1 MIEQVRISNLG
12 VIEEAELNLGPGLT
26 ALTGETGAG
35 KTMAVTSLQLLLG
48 AKADATKVRRG
59 ASGAVV
65 EGLFTVSA
73 ASPVLERIT
82 EAGGTFD
89 VDDGVAAVLVAR
101 HVPAS
106 GRSRSYIG
114 GRSVPTSVLSEI
126 AGDLVTVHG
135 QSDQLRLA
143 TPAQQRSALDRFGG
157 EAIAKG
163 LERWRKAWDGFS
175 RAQEDLRAF
184 EAQAK
189 DAARSRLAYEALLA
203 KVDEVNPEAGEE
215 EELRRQAQ
223 LLENTEVRYAGF
235 SGAAAYLSGSD
246 SVEDTALSAI
256 AAARRALDEIADDPD
271 VDELVER
278 LDGVEAE
285 LSDIANALA
294 DLAAHTEADPERLS
308 EIYSRRQ
315 ALRGLRKD
323 LGMDLD
329 DARAAADEARAALA
343 ELGDPEGTRERLEK
357 RLREAQ
363 ADLDEAGEA
372 LHAERSK
379 AARALGALI
388 MKELPELALPD
399 ATFDIEVTPGAAPG
413 THGSDAVSFRLASH
427 RGAPLA
433 PIGKSA
439 SGGELSRVMLA
450 VEVSLASGQHEKD
463 HTFLFDEVD
472 AGVGGRAALAVG
484 RRLAE
489 LATTC
494 QVLVVTHLAQVAA
507 YAGTQAVVVKELNE
521 RSAVTD
527 VVPVSGEDRL
537 SELARMLSGQDS
549 QAARAHAAELL
560 SSADMAP

>member
-26 ALTGETGAG
+26 SLTGETGAG

-48 AKADATKVRRG
+48 AKADASKVRRG

-65 EGLFTVSA
+65 EGLFIVSVD
-73 ASPVLERIT
+73 SPVLDRIT
-82 EAGGTFD
+82 EAGGTFE

-106 GRSRSYIG
+106 GRSRAYIG
-114 GRSVPTSVLSEI
+114 GRSVPTAVLTDI

-143 TPAQQRSALDRFGG
+143 TSAQQRSALDHFGG
-157 EAIAKG
+157 ADIARALK
-163 LERWRKAWDGFS
+163 RWRRAWDAFN
-175 RAQEDLRAF
+175 RAQQNLNAF

-189 DAARSRLAYEALLA
+189 DAARSRLAYDALLA
-203 KVDEVNPEAGEE
+203 KVDAVNPEPGEE
-215 EELRRQAQ
+215 DELRARAR
-223 LLENTEVRYAGF
+223 LLENTEARYAGF
-235 SGAAAYLSGSD
+235 SGAAAHLSGSD
-246 SVEDTALSAI
+246 SIEDTALSAI
-256 AAARRALDEIADDPD
+256 ATAKRALEDIADTPD
-271 VDELVER
+271 VEELVGR
-278 LDGVEAE
+278 LEASEAE
-285 LSDIANALA
+285 LSDIANGLA
-294 DLAAHTEADPERLS
+294 ELAAHTEADPERLS

-315 ALRGLRKD
+315 SLQGLRKD
-323 LGMDLD
+323 LGMNLD
-329 DARAAADEARAALA
+329 DALVAANEARAALA
-343 ELGDPEGTRERLEK
+343 ELGDPEGTRERLEQE
-357 RLREAQ
+357 LATASSE
-363 ADLDEAGEA
+363 LDKAGES
-372 LHAERSK
+372 LHKKRAK
-379 AARALGALI
+379 ASRALSALI

-399 ATFDIEVTPGAAPG
+399 ATFDIEVSSGAAPSMY
-413 THGSDAVSFRLASH
+413 GSDTISFLLASH
-427 RGAPLA
+427 HGAPLA

-450 VEVSLASGQHEKD
+450 VEVSLATAQHEKD

-507 YAGTQAVVVKELNE
+507 YAGTQAVVVKKLDE

-527 VVPVSGEDRL
+527 VVPVSGDDRL

-549 QAARAHAAELL
+549 ETARAHAAELL
-560 SSADMAP
+560 SSAGMAR

>member
-59 ASGAVV
+59 APGAVV

-73 ASPVLERIT
+73 DSAVLERIT
-82 EAGGTFD
+82 EAGGTFEI
-89 VDDGVAAVLVAR
+89 DDGVAAVLVAR

-114 GRSVPTSVLSEI
+114 GRSVPTAVLSEI

-157 EAIAKG
+157 EEIAKG
-163 LERWRKAWDGFS
+163 LARWRKAWDSFS
-175 RAQEDLRAF
+175 LAQEDLRAF

-256 AAARRALDEIADDPD
+256 GAARRALDEIADIPD
-271 VDELVER
+271 VEEIVTR
-278 LDGVEAE
+278 LDGAEAE
-285 LSDIANALA
+285 LSDIANSLA

-315 ALRGLRKD
+315 TLRGLRKD

-329 DARAAADEARAALA
+329 DALVAADEARAALA

-357 RLREAQ
+357 RVEEAQ
-363 ADLDEAGEA
+363 ADLDKAGEA
-372 LHAERSK
+372 LHAKRSK
-379 AARALGALI
+379 AARTLGALI

-399 ATFDIEVTPGAAPG
+399 ATFEIEVTSGAAPG
-413 THGSDAVSFRLASH
+413 IHGSDAVSFQLASH

-489 LATTC
+489 LATAC

-521 RSAVTD
+521 KSAVTD
-527 VVPVSGEDRL
+527 VLPVFGEDRL

>member
-26 ALTGETGAG
+26 SLTGETGAG
-35 KTMAVTSLQLLLG
+35 KTRAVTSLQLLLG

-59 ASGAVV
+59 ASSAVV

-73 ASPVLERIT
+73 GSPILERVT
-82 EAGGTFD
+82 EAGGSFE

-114 GRSVPTSVLSEI
+114 GRSVPTAVLAEI
-126 AGDLVTVHG
+126 AGHLVTVHG

-143 TPAQQRSALDRFGG
+143 TAAQQRSALDHFGG
-157 EAIAKG
+157 DAMGGA
-163 LERWRKAWDGFS
+163 LARWREAWASFT
-175 RAQEDLRAF
+175 RARQNLEAF
-184 EAQAK
+184 EAQSK

-203 KVDEVNPEAGEE
+203 KVDAVNPAPGEE
-215 EELRRQAQ
+215 EELRASAR

-235 SGAAAYLSGSD
+235 SSAAAHLSGSD
-246 SVEDTALSAI
+246 SIEDTALSAM
-256 AAARRALDEIADDPD
+256 AAARRALDDIADDPD
-271 VDELVER
+271 VAELVTR
-278 LDGVEAE
+278 LDAAGAE
-285 LSDIANALA
+285 LSDIASALA
-294 DLAAHTEADPERLS
+294 DVAAHTEADPEHLS

-315 ALRGLRKD
+315 RLQGLRKE
-323 LGMDLD
+323 LGMNLD
-329 DARAAADEARAALA
+329 EALVAADEARAALA
-343 ELGDPEGTRERLEK
+343 ELGDPEGTRERLE
-357 RLREAQ
+357 RDLAAAQ
-363 ADLDEAGEA
+363 LELDKAGRS
-372 LHAERSK
+372 LHRRRVT
-379 AARALGALI
+379 AARELTALV
-388 MKELPELALPD
+388 MKELPELALGD
-399 ATFDIEVTPGAAPG
+399 ATFTIEVTPGAAPG
-413 THGSDAVSFRLASH
+413 TYGSDTISFLLASH

-433 PIGKSA
+433 PVGKGA

-450 VEVSLASGQHEKD
+450 VEVSLATARHEKD

-489 LATTC
+489 LAASS

-507 YAGTQAVVVKELNE
+507 YAGTQAVVVKKLDNK
-521 RSAVTD
+521 SAVTD
-527 VVPVSGEDRL
+527 VRPVSGDDRL

-560 SSADMAP
+560 SSAGVAR